1 MAKKKKPAKKAA
13 PKKKTMKKAAA
24 KKKVMAVPAG
34 YHTVTPYLVCRNAAA
49 AIDFYKKAFGA
60 KEKLRMPAPDGSL
73 MHAEIIVGDSHIML
87 GDENPQS
94 GAKSPQAFGGSPV
107 TVFLYVKD
115 VDALF
120 AKATDAAATE
130 TMPLMDM
137 FWGDRYGKLKDPFG
151 HEWSAA
157 THIED
162 VSPREMAK
170 RGEEAFAQM
179 GGGQ

>member
-13 PKKKTMKKAAA
+13 PKKKMTKKAPA
-24 KKKVMAVPAG
+24 KKKVLAVPAG

-49 AIDFYKKAFGA
+49 AIEFYKKAFGA
-60 KEKLRMPAPDGSL
+60 KEKLRMPGPDGAI
-73 MHAEIIVGDSHIML
+73 MHAEILVGDSHIML
-87 GDENPQS
+87 GDENPQM
-94 GAKSPQAFGGSPV
+94 GAQSPQAIGGTPV
-107 TVFLYVKD
+107 MVFLYVKD

-120 AKATDAAATE
+120 AKATAAGATV

-162 VSPREMAK
+162 VSPKEMAR
-170 RGEEAFAQM
+170 RGQEAFAQM
-179 GGGQ
+179 GGQ